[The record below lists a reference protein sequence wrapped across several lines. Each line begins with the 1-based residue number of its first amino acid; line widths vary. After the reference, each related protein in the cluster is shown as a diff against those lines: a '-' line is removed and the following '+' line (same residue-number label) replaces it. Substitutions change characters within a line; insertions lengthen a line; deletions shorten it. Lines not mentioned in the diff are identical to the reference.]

1 MFNSLVKGKD
11 HNPLIKS
18 RKMNPMSDP
27 SMIDILGKAETGPIC
42 LERDFDRKILIIK
55 LKEVIKE
62 HDIKYNSDKLIPN
75 DNTLADAVF
84 NAALNLYLET
94 GTLCLSTHRQ
104 IKFEEAEIKET
115 LRNAPKRIIFGE
127 GSDAREMIPR
137 QVEDQTPPLC
147 LTSGGGEISEDIYIQ
162 VVQSYAQEPLADT
175 VSGGCPLH
183 TIFGMVP
190 KARSPIEVL
199 ASNYNVIYSKEG
211 ALRAGRP
218 RIGFHNLLGTAL
230 SSAAYISASQPELGV
245 RPTDGNLIASL
256 AELKT
261 DYSQLTKALY
271 YSETKNIIPG
281 AVYVPLMG
289 GYGGGPEGTAIV
301 TLAHH
306 LQGLLV
312 HHVSYADFP
321 VTHLKYSCS
330 TAPESLWVASIVGQ
344 ALSRNT
350 HLLTASEAIT
360 AAGPCTKMCLYEV
373 AASSI
378 VGTVSGIHI
387 NNASAAKSQYL
398 DRETGMEARI
408 GCEVGHAATGMK
420 RADANELVTQILTKY
435 EQKLDSPPLG
445 RRFQECYDIN
455 TVQPSEEYVNIY
467 TQVKKELQEL
477 GLQFE

>member
-1 MFNSLVKGKD
+1 
-11 HNPLIKS
+11 
-18 RKMNPMSDP
+18 MSEP
-27 SMIDILGKAETGPIC
+27 TMIDTLKKAETGPVC
-42 LERDFDRKILIIK
+42 LENDFDRKILILK
-55 LKEVIKE
+55 LIEVIKE
-62 HDIKYNSDKLIPN
+62 YDIKFDPEYLVPN
-75 DNTLADAVF
+75 DNSLADDVF
-84 NAALNLYLET
+84 NAAIDLYLET

-104 IKFEEAEIKET
+104 IKFEEAEIKGG
-115 LRNAPKRIIFGE
+115 LKNAPKLIIFGN
-127 GSDAREMIPR
+127 GADTREMAPR
-137 QVEDQTPPLC
+137 QIEDQTPPLC
-147 LTSGGGEISEDIYIQ
+147 LTSGGGEISEDIYVQ

-190 KARSPIEVL
+190 KAGAPTEVL
-199 ASNYNVIYSKEG
+199 ASMYNVIYSKEG
-211 ALRAGRP
+211 AKRAGRP
-218 RIGFHNLLGTAL
+218 GIGFHNLLGTAL
-230 SSAAYISASQPELGV
+230 SSAAYVSASQSALGV
-245 RPTDGNLIASL
+245 RPVDGNLIASL

-271 YSETKNIIPG
+271 YSERKQDILPG

-289 GYGGGPEGTAIV
+289 GYCGGPEGTAIV

-312 HHVSYADFP
+312 HHVAYSDFP

-330 TAPESLWVASIVGQ
+330 TTRESLWCASIVGQ

-350 HLLTASEAIT
+350 HLLTAAEAIT
-360 AAGPCTKMCLYEV
+360 AAGPCTETCLYEI

-398 DRETGMEARI
+398 DRETGMEARM

-420 RADANELVTQILTKY
+420 RTDANELVKRIVLKY
-435 EQKLDSPPLG
+435 DQKLGNAPLG
-445 RRFQECYDIN
+445 RKFQECYDLN
-455 TVQPSEEYVNIY
+455 TIQPSKEYVDIY
-467 TQVKKELQEL
+467 SQVKKELLEL
-477 GLQFE
+477 GLNLE

>member
-1 MFNSLVKGKD
+1 
-11 HNPLIKS
+11 
-18 RKMNPMSDP
+18 MSEP
-27 SMIDILGKAETGPIC
+27 TMIDTLRKAETGPVC
-42 LERDFDRKILIIK
+42 LENDFDRKILILKISELIK
-55 LKEVIKE
+55 DY
-62 HDIKYNSDKLIPN
+62 DIKFDPENLVPN
-75 DNTLADAVF
+75 DNSLADDIF
-84 NAALNLYLET
+84 NAAIDLYLET

-104 IKFEEAEIKET
+104 IKFDEVEIREGLK
-115 LRNAPKRIIFGE
+115 NAPKHITFGE
-127 GSDAREMIPR
+127 GADSREMTPR
-137 QVEDQTPPLC
+137 QIEDRTPPLC

-175 VSGGCPLH
+175 ISGGCPLH

-190 KARSPIEVL
+190 KAGAPAEVL
-199 ASNYNVIYSKEG
+199 ASIYNVIYSKEG
-211 ALRAGRP
+211 AKRAGRP
-218 RIGFHNLLGTAL
+218 GIGFHNLLGTAL
-230 SSAAYISASQPELGV
+230 SSAAYVSASQSALGV
-245 RPTDGNLIASL
+245 RPVDGNLIASL

-271 YSETKNIIPG
+271 YSEKKDDIIPG

-312 HHVSYADFP
+312 HQVAYSDFP

-330 TAPESLWVASIVGQ
+330 TARESLWCAGIVGQ

-350 HLLTASEAIT
+350 HLLTATEAIT
-360 AAGPCTKMCLYEV
+360 AAGPCTAMCLYEV
-373 AASSI
+373 AASAI

-420 RADANELVTQILTKY
+420 RTEANELVKQIFLKY
-435 EQKLDSPPLG
+435 NQKLENPPLG
-445 RRFQECYDIN
+445 RRFQECYDVTTIN
-455 TVQPSEEYVNIY
+455 PSKEYNNVY
-467 TQVKKELQEL
+467 TKVKNELQDL
-477 GLQFE
+477 GLKFE